1 MNQTEQDI
9 LKLMFEQ
16 MPEEVLPPTFQSEM
30 MLRIRAE
37 AVRIVK
43 RNNRLRILALIAA
56 SITIIG
62 LSVAALIY
70 LGVSPTTVLAN
81 MDFPSIKLDFP
92 AIPFLSYYLYFGL
105 LVLILLLADLWLRQA
120 YYKRHQE
127 E

>member
-1 MNQTEQDI
+1 
-9 LKLMFEQ
+9 MFEQ